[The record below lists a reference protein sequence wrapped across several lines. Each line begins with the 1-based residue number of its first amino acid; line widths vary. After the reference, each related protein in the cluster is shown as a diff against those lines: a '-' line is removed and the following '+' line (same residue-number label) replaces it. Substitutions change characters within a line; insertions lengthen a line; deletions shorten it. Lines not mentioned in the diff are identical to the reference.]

1 MKKFVNFRFVVT
13 LVLAVFANVATYAQD
28 NVVDEVVWVVGDE
41 AILKSDVEEA
51 RMDAL
56 YNGRRF
62 EGDPYCVI
70 PEEIAVQKLFLHQ
83 AKLDS
88 IEVSEA
94 EIIQRVDMMTN
105 MYIQQIGSKEKMEEY
120 FNKTATQI
128 RETLR
133 DNARDG
139 LTVQKMQQKLVGEI
153 KGIWNGLCDFLAPV
167 FEGDPYCVIP
177 EEIAVQKLF
186 LHQAKLDSIEVS
198 EAEIIQR
205 VDMMTNMY
213 IQQIGS
219 KEKME
224 EYFNKTATQIRETL
238 RENARDGLTVQKMQ
252 QKLVGEIKVTPAEVR
267 RYFKDLPQDS
277 IPYIPTQVEV
287 QIITLQPK
295 IPISEIEDVKKTLRD
310 YTDRVTKG
318 EIDFSTL
325 ARLYSED
332 KASAIKGG
340 ECGFMGRG
348 MMDPS
353 YANVAFSLQDPKKV
367 SKIVESEFGYHI
379 IQLIE
384 KRGDRVN
391 TRHILL
397 RPKVSEKELTEACAR
412 LDSIADDIRANK
424 FTFDEAAAVISQ
436 DKDTRNNHGI
446 MVNINENS
454 GVTTSKF
461 QMQDLPQD
469 VAKVVDKMNVGE
481 ISKAFTMINE
491 KDGKEVCAIVKLK
504 AKINGHKATIA
515 EDYQD
520 LKEIVMDKRRE
531 EMLHKWILDKQK
543 HTYVRIN
550 ENWQKCDFKYPG
562 WVKKD

>member
-1 MKKFVNFRFVVT
+1 MKKFVNFRFIVT
-13 LVLAVFANVATYAQD
+13 LVLAVFANVVTYAQD
-28 NVVDEVVWVVGDE
+28 NVIDEVVWVVGDE

-94 EIIQRVDMMTN
+94 EIIQRV
-105 MYIQQIGSKEKMEEY
+105 
-120 FNKTATQI
+120 
-128 RETLR
+128 
-133 DNARDG
+133 
-139 LTVQKMQQKLVGEI
+139 V
-153 KGIWNGLCDFLAPV
+153 
-167 FEGDPYCVIP
+167 
-177 EEIAVQKLF
+177 
-186 LHQAKLDSIEVS
+186 
-198 EAEIIQR
+198 
-205 VDMMTNMY
+205 
-213 IQQIGS
+213 
-219 KEKME
+219 
-224 EYFNKTATQIRETL
+224 
-238 RENARDGLTVQKMQ
+238 
-252 QKLVGEIKVTPAEVR
+252 
-267 RYFKDLPQDS
+267 
-277 IPYIPTQVEV
+277 
-287 QIITLQPK
+287 
-295 IPISEIEDVKKTLRD
+295 
-310 YTDRVTKG
+310 
-318 EIDFSTL
+318 

-340 ECGFMGRG
+340 ELDFMGRG
-348 MMDPS
+348 MLDPA

-412 LDSIADDIRANK
+412 LDSIGDDIRQNK
-424 FTFDEAAAVISQ
+424 FTFDEAASVISQ
-436 DKDTRNNHGI
+436 DKDTRNNHGL
-446 MVNINENS
+446 MVNTNERT
-454 GVTTSKF
+454 GITTSKF

-481 ISKAFTMINE
+481 ISRAFTMINE

-531 EMLHKWILDKQK
+531 EMLQKWILNKQK
-543 HTYVRIN
+543 HTYVRIDP
-550 ENWQKCDFKYPG
+550 NWQKCDFKYPG
-562 WVKKD
+562 WVRND

>member
-1 MKKFVNFRFVVT
+1 
-13 LVLAVFANVATYAQD
+13 
-28 NVVDEVVWVVGDE
+28 
-41 AILKSDVEEA
+41 
-51 RMDAL
+51 
-56 YNGRRF
+56 
-62 EGDPYCVI
+62 
-70 PEEIAVQKLFLHQ
+70 
-83 AKLDS
+83 
-88 IEVSEA
+88 
-94 EIIQRVDMMTN
+94 
-105 MYIQQIGSKEKMEEY
+105 
-120 FNKTATQI
+120 
-128 RETLR
+128 
-133 DNARDG
+133 
-139 LTVQKMQQKLVGEI
+139 
-153 KGIWNGLCDFLAPV
+153 
-167 FEGDPYCVIP
+167 
-177 EEIAVQKLF
+177 
-186 LHQAKLDSIEVS
+186 
-198 EAEIIQR
+198 
-205 VDMMTNMY
+205 
-213 IQQIGS
+213 
-219 KEKME
+219 
-224 EYFNKTATQIRETL
+224 
-238 RENARDGLTVQKMQ
+238 MQ

-295 IPISEIEDVKKTLRD
+295 IPVAEIEDVKKRLRD

-424 FTFDEAAAVISQ
+424 FSFDEAAAVISH

-531 EMLHKWILDKQK
+531 EMLQKWILNKQK
-543 HTYVRIN
+543 HTYVRIDP
-550 ENWQKCDFKYPG
+550 NWQKCDFKYPG
-562 WVKKD
+562 WIKKD